1 MFHHSLPSH
10 SALPPCTATL
20 LLLARDVEDRR
31 ASHRSSHPRA
41 PRGLVLERAFA
52 SSTGTAPGASSKNHA
67 PPLPPRSA
75 SMRAGTSG
83 HGTAPSTHPRA
94 PYRPGEHRRPLRH
107 QSPPPLRLLTDEPH
121 RPMPAT
127 MEKPVRS
134 VSSPRFRSNR
144 SAAPPSCPRCRCP
157 TVPHRPSS
165 GIRPS
170 PPPTLAPWPSAPVFT
185 VGCQPRP
192 SRPKQ
197 LGQLEAGPGA
207 TVPHGFFL
215 INFILI
221 IQLAQNS

>member
-1 MFHHSLPSH
+1 MLHHSLPSH
-10 SALPPCTATL
+10 SALPPCTAAL

-41 PRGLVLERAFA
+41 PRGVVLERAFA

-67 PPLPPRSA
+67 PSLPPRST

-94 PYRPGEHRRPLRH
+94 PYRPGEHRRPLRL

-127 MEKPVRS
+127 MERPVRS
-134 VSSPRFRSNR
+134 VSCPRFPSNR
-144 SAAPPSCPRCRCP
+144 STDPPSCPRRRCP

-165 GIRPS
+165 EIRPP

-185 VGCQPRP
+185 VGSSPDR
-192 SRPKQ
+192 
-197 LGQLEAGPGA
+197 AGPSSWA
-207 TVPHGFFL
+207 NWKPAQVQQYPMAFF
-215 INFILI
+215 
-221 IQLAQNS
+221 